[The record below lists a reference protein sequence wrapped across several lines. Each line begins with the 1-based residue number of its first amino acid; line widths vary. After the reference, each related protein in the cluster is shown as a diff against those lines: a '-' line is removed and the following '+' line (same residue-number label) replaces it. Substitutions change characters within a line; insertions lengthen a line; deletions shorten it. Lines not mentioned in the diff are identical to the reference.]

1 MSRINERFA
10 VINDS
15 LFLRYMAANTAS
27 KITRYADDSCFD
39 FMMLKF
45 NYPAEYWIGDAE
57 QEQPLLGEEK
67 QKKSTTVK
75 PNTLRKKYYTEGF
88 EYAHMKYKKN
98 GELVTVK
105 TVRYKMLMRSPG
117 KAKAGECMFINE
129 KIYDK
134 AIKFLTMGLYEKM
147 LKRQKE
153 DRNAFFNIVG
163 LSAYQTL
170 TTADAIGYI
179 QIPLDNI
186 LILKDIEVESAP
198 LPAAVVSSYEV
209 EMPEAETIVD
219 KNGKTRKK
227 PQKKKYQCEVEYT
240 ERKIKN
246 VLYDGMGLIDDSWFP
261 EDMNGFI
268 YCRSHFFKSCLFCGS
283 LERFFRDYC
292 VEHGLDYDTYTVKDM
307 FGNKMKISDVKVII
321 TDKSLKWLKFVDFM
335 GGTQKKAYRRYKR
348 FMEITGNYF
357 SIVKT
362 AHKSKWGDKQLTT
375 YQMNNTLPTVDQ
387 NVLSRITQ
395 PSAEYYLSLKDDAN
409 YLDYLRITKSNF
421 NINELLLDLVNRNPK
436 IIQTRLYKDKKKKD
450 LTKLKAEFKEGR
462 LLQSGDNMTIMDNP
476 VALLRYAVGDP
487 DPLKEDC
494 FEIIDDGV
502 QCYTTRFADGAS
514 LAAFRSPHNSPN
526 NIIHLRNVYAEPIMK
541 YFPNVG
547 DNVIVFNAI
556 GTDTQP
562 RLSGHDVDSDFVLV
576 TDQQDMAE
584 LAAHAYKNYPTI
596 INDVKEVDSSNS
608 DNKKKAY
615 HLEMEDYARMDNKI
629 SDAQAAIGIS
639 TDTAQLALSHY
650 FHGGMK
656 KKELLDCVVIL
667 SVIGQISIDLAK
679 KEFVVGVMQEIN
691 RIKGMESMQCINRVP
706 EFFAETKKSRNNT
719 KILSKEELESLEE
732 EKKNR
737 PVREELNCPMDIMGK
752 LITEQTRSYA
762 PRTSVINIRD
772 LITQKTK
779 KSKVKNRYKR
789 DKFLNAVEQ
798 YRNEVRKL
806 KASTKDKDSKSYHQE
821 WQWIENSFVRSANKG
836 LDECGVQCLVN
847 IATKDANSDI
857 CNTILLFLYK
867 ERREELLNCFV
878 ENIQK

>member
-1 MSRINERFA
+1 
-10 VINDS
+10 
-15 LFLRYMAANTAS
+15 MAANTAS

-88 EYAHMKYKKN
+88 EYSHTKYKKN

-105 TVRYKMLMRSPG
+105 TVHYKMLMRSPG

-179 QIPLDNI
+179 QIPLDNV

-198 LPAAVVSSYEV
+198 LPAAVVSSVEV
-209 EMPEAETIVD
+209 E
-219 KNGKTRKK
+219 KS
-227 PQKKKYQCEVEYT
+227 QKKKYQCEVKYT
-240 ERKIKN
+240 EQKIKN

-261 EDMNGFI
+261 EGMNGFI
-268 YCRSHFFKSCLFCGS
+268 YCRSHFFKSCLFRGS
-283 LERFFRDYC
+283 LEQFFRDYC
-292 VEHGLDYDTYTVKDM
+292 TGHGLDYDTYTVTDM
-307 FGNKMKISDVKVII
+307 FENEMKISDVKVII

-335 GGTQKKAYRRYKR
+335 GGTQKKAYKQYKR

-362 AHKSKWGDKQLTT
+362 AHKSKWEDKQLTT

-409 YLDYLRITKSNF
+409 YLNYLRITKSNF
-421 NINELLLDLVNRNPK
+421 NINDLVMDLVERNSEITHTK
-436 IIQTRLYKDKKKKD
+436 LYKDKKKKD

-487 DPLKEDC
+487 EPLKEDC
-494 FEIIDDGV
+494 FEIIDNGV

-541 YFPNVG
+541 YFPKIG

-576 TDQQDMAE
+576 TDQRDMAE
-584 LAAHAYKNYPTI
+584 LAAHAYKKYPTI
-596 INDVKEVDSSNS
+596 INDVEEVDSANS
-608 DNKKKAY
+608 DSKKNAY

-679 KEFVVGVMQEIN
+679 KEFVIDVMQEIN
-691 RIKGMESMQCINRVP
+691 RMQGLESMQCINRVP

-737 PVREELNCPMDIMGK
+737 QVREELNCPMDIMSK
-752 LITEQTRSYA
+752 FITEQTRSYA

-789 DKFLNAVEQ
+789 NKFLNAVEQ

-821 WQWIENSFVRSANKG
+821 WQWIEKSFVYSANKG
-836 LDECGVQCLVN
+836 LDECGVRYMVN
-847 IATKDANSDI
+847 IATKAENSDI

-867 ERREELLNCFV
+867 EHREELLDCFV
-878 ENIQK
+878 EDIQKIA

>member
-1 MSRINERFA
+1 
-10 VINDS
+10 
-15 LFLRYMAANTAS
+15 MAANTAS

-57 QEQPLLGEEK
+57 QEQPLSGKEK

-75 PNTLRKKYYTEGF
+75 PSTLRKKYYTEGF

-117 KAKAGECMFINE
+117 KAKAGECMFVNE

-179 QIPLDNI
+179 QIPLDNV

-198 LPAAVVSSYEV
+198 LPVAVVSSVKV

-219 KNGKTRKK
+219 KNGNVRKK
-227 PQKKKYQCEVEYT
+227 SQKKKYQCEVKYT
-240 ERKIKN
+240 EQKIKN
-246 VLYDGMGLIDDSWFP
+246 VLYDGMGLIDNSWFP
-261 EDMNGFI
+261 EGMNGFI
-268 YCRSHFFKSCLFCGS
+268 YCRSHFFKSCLFRGS
-283 LERFFRDYC
+283 LEQFFRDYC
-292 VEHGLDYDTYTVKDM
+292 TDHGLDYDTYTVKDM
-307 FGNKMKISDVKVII
+307 FGNEMRISDVKVII

-335 GGTQKKAYRRYKR
+335 GGTQKKAYKQYKR
-348 FMEITGNYF
+348 FMENAGNYF

-362 AHKSKWGDKQLTT
+362 AHKSKWEDKQLTT
-375 YQMNNTLPTVDQ
+375 YQMNNTLPTVDPK
-387 NVLSRITQ
+387 VLSRITQ

-409 YLDYLRITKSNF
+409 YLNYLRITKSNF
-421 NINELLLDLVNRNPK
+421 NINDLVMDLVERNSEIVHTK
-436 IIQTRLYKDKKKKD
+436 LYKDKKKKD

-487 DPLKEDC
+487 EPLKEDC
-494 FEIIDDGV
+494 FEIIDNGV

-526 NIIHLRNVYAEPIMK
+526 NIIHLKNVYAEPIMK
-541 YFPNVG
+541 YFPNIG

-576 TDQQDMAE
+576 TDQRDMA
-584 LAAHAYKNYPTI
+584 
-596 INDVKEVDSSNS
+596 
-608 DNKKKAY
+608 
-615 HLEMEDYARMDNKI
+615 KI
-629 SDAQAAIGIS
+629 GGI
-639 TDTAQLALSHY
+639 
-650 FHGGMK
+650 
-656 KKELLDCVVIL
+656 
-667 SVIGQISIDLAK
+667 
-679 KEFVVGVMQEIN
+679 
-691 RIKGMESMQCINRVP
+691 
-706 EFFAETKKSRNNT
+706 
-719 KILSKEELESLEE
+719 
-732 EKKNR
+732 
-737 PVREELNCPMDIMGK
+737 
-752 LITEQTRSYA
+752 
-762 PRTSVINIRD
+762 
-772 LITQKTK
+772 
-779 KSKVKNRYKR
+779 
-789 DKFLNAVEQ
+789 
-798 YRNEVRKL
+798 
-806 KASTKDKDSKSYHQE
+806 
-821 WQWIENSFVRSANKG
+821 
-836 LDECGVQCLVN
+836 CL
-847 IATKDANSDI
+847 
-857 CNTILLFLYK
+857 
-867 ERREELLNCFV
+867 
-878 ENIQK
+878 